1 MLSLQPGIRPM
12 CCQTYSKIMTQLPP
26 KLAFLEELR
35 AIAQLGLNYS
45 HDPHDQRRYQRL
57 MELALQGYAGE
68 FGLPVTELHRRF
80 AQEVGHVTPKVG
92 VNAIIFGA
100 EGKLFLT
107 RRQDDNCW
115 ELPGG
120 WAELG
125 KSPREA
131 LRREV
136 YEETGLRVRPRQL
149 IDVWHRLP
157 GDMGQ
162 PHTSYH
168 LTFHCTIESG
178 EFQPSDETLAYGYFE
193 AAAAL
198 NWHRD
203 HQQMALQA
211 AQWYQQ
217 SCRNLEPEGRARRN
231 PSRSSSEL

>member
-1 MLSLQPGIRPM
+1 
-12 CCQTYSKIMTQLPP
+12 MTTIPD
-26 KLAFLEELR
+26 KLTFLEQLR

-45 HDPHDQRRYQRL
+45 HDPHDRQRFKKL
-57 MELALQGYAGE
+57 LDLALQGYAGE
-68 FGLPVTELHRRF
+68 FGLPITELSHRF
-80 AQEVGHVTPKVG
+80 AHEVGHVTPKVG
-92 VNAIIFGA
+92 VNAVIFGP

-107 RRQDDNCW
+107 RRRDDQCW

-120 WAELG
+120 WADLG
-125 KSPREA
+125 ESPREA
-131 LRREV
+131 LRRELI
-136 YEETGLRVRPRQL
+136 EETGMRVRPRQL
-149 IDVWHRLP
+149 IDVHHRLP

-178 EFQPSDETLAYGYFE
+178 EFRPSDETLEAGYFA

-211 AQWYQQ
+211 AFWYQQ
-217 SCRNLEPEGRARRN
+217 SYWSLELEERARGN
-231 PSRSSSEL
+231 YSGSSSEL

>member
-1 MLSLQPGIRPM
+1 
-12 CCQTYSKIMTQLPP
+12 MTNLPD
-26 KLAFLEELR
+26 KLTFLEQLR

-45 HDPHDQRRYQRL
+45 RDPHDQQRYQRL

-68 FGLPVTELHRRF
+68 FGLPVTELRHRF

-92 VNAIIFGA
+92 VNAAIFGP

-107 RRQDDNCW
+107 RRRDDGCW

-120 WAELG
+120 WADVGE
-125 KSPREA
+125 SPREA
-131 LRREV
+131 LRRELL
-136 YEETGLRVRPRQL
+136 EETGLDVRPRQL
-149 IDVWHRLP
+149 IDVLHRPP

-168 LTFHCTIESG
+168 LYFHCTVESG
-178 EFQPSDETLAYGYFE
+178 EFQPSDETLACGYFA

-211 AQWYQQ
+211 TDWYQQ
-217 SCRNLEPEGRARRN
+217 TYAHH
-231 PSRSSSEL
+231 

>member
-1 MLSLQPGIRPM
+1 MLSLQPGIRLM
-12 CCQTYSKIMTQLPP
+12 YSRIRSKIMPQLLH

-35 AIAQLGLNYS
+35 AIAQLGLNYTG
-45 HDPHDQRRYQRL
+45 DPHDQQRYQRL

-68 FGLPVTELHRRF
+68 FGLPAAELSTRF
-80 AQEVGHVTPKVG
+80 ARELGHVTPKVG
-92 VNAIIFGA
+92 VNAAILGP

-107 RRQDDNCW
+107 RRRDDGCW

-125 KSPREA
+125 ESPRDT
-131 LRREV
+131 LRRELF
-136 YEETGLRVRPRQL
+136 EETGLAVRPRQL
-149 IDVWHRLP
+149 IDVFHRLP
-157 GDMGQ
+157 GEMGQ

-168 LTFHCTIESG
+168 LIFYCLIESG
-178 EFQPSDETLAYGYFE
+178 EFQPSHETLEYGYFE

-211 AQWYQQ
+211 AHWYQQ
-217 SCRNLEPEGRARRN
+217 SYWSLE
-231 PSRSSSEL
+231 

>member
-1 MLSLQPGIRPM
+1 MSQPPD
-12 CCQTYSKIMTQLPP
+12 

-45 HDPHDQRRYQRL
+45 RDPHDQQRYQRL
-57 MELALQGYAGE
+57 MELALKGYVGE
-68 FGLPVTELHRRF
+68 FGLPVTELSARF
-80 AQEVGHVTPKVG
+80 AREVGHVTPKVG
-92 VNAIIFGA
+92 VNAVIFGL

-107 RRQDDNCW
+107 RRRDDGCW

-125 KSPREA
+125 ESPREA

-136 YEETGLRVRPRQL
+136 YEETGMRVRPRQL
-149 IDVWHRLP
+149 IDVLHRLP

-168 LTFHCTIESG
+168 LSFHCIVESG
-178 EFQPSDETLAYGYFE
+178 EFQPSAETQECGYFE
-193 AAAAL
+193 VAAAL

-203 HQQMALQA
+203 HQSMALQA
-211 AQWYQQ
+211 AHWYQQ
-217 SCRNLEPEGRARRN
+217 SYQSLEPEERARGN
-231 PSRSSSEL
+231 YSGFSSEL